1 MGNSSINYKTTMDLN
16 LSNIFNEFIVILK
29 KEKKNPQ
36 WSSSKDSKKTN
47 HKKRKLANKGVESNV
62 VFACLAKM

>member
-29 KEKKNPQ
+29 KEKKILNGLLRRIVRKQ
-36 WSSSKDSKKTN
+36 IIKKEN
-47 HKKRKLANKGVESNV
+47 
-62 VFACLAKM
+62 

>member
-29 KEKKNPQ
+29 KEKKILNGLRRIVRKQ
-36 WSSSKDSKKTN
+36 II
-47 HKKRKLANKGVESNV
+47 KKRKLANKGVESNV